1 MLKVSLLAD
10 FLPTEGQ
17 GHVLLTARALATG
30 KILGSLPVE
39 NLEVSEGIWK
49 FLHGMSYV
57 TV

>member
-10 FLPTEGQ
+10 FLPTEG
-17 GHVLLTARALATG
+17 HVLLTTRALATG
-30 KILGSLPVE
+30 KIVGSLPVE